1 MKILLLQLQTTDN
14 GIPRHPRGTRT
25 TGLSRLLTAFCLLL
39 TIFCSTS
46 FASYTVSNTSA
57 SASVTGSFA
66 FTIQEINNASGNATI
81 NFDIPG
87 PGPHTVPMGGL
98 TCYYGLAMSPLGLDT
113 INLSGNFYVYDVSSL
128 NLLTVPGNITF
139 REGSDLN
146 NVNVTG
152 SVRLEDDGTSHTIQ
166 DCNFIGGQ
174 LNLSTNYT
182 VGNKCAFSNATVNL
196 QKNCDVQATNWSGNN
211 TLSLYSNNK
220 ITRVANGNLTVA
232 GDYNNITYSAFKTV
246 SLTGDNNTFKNNTVS
261 FDSSIAN
268 FTGDDNLISSNS
280 FSSALSETPTITGT
294 HNDFFHN
301 HSFSNDTGVKVIGNY
316 NKIQGNIIGL
326 NINGNKRAGNQNDG
340 VEINGW
346 NNTVGGGFFDEE
358 NYISGNGGDGIKITA
373 GAWNKIYNNY
383 IGIGINSTNN
393 VGNNGDGINIG
404 SSYNNIVDK
413 ENYISGNGGDGI
425 QIFGGGTNQIYFN
438 YIGLPLN
445 GANKTGN
452 ADNGIFISS
461 SSRNIIGNSAFGGS
475 YICDNGKNGIKIN
488 NGLNNSIC
496 NNYIGFDV
504 SGTNKH
510 GNSEDG
516 IYIDSGTSN
525 TIGSAIEGE
534 NYICYNGG
542 EGVYAL
548 NSSALNIQ
556 NNFIGINI
564 SNNAAGNFAA
574 GVLLHSCNP
583 STIINNS
590 IAANKGNGISI
601 IGGGGTEKTLIGA
614 NLIGILGTGTVLGN
628 TNAGVY
634 LENGR
639 FVTIGTNGFRNII
652 SGNDGPGIEI
662 SGGGNNIIQ
671 NNIIGMDNAG
681 TARKPNAA
689 GIVITNSSDNLIG
702 GISTNYRNYIS
713 GNDGNGIE
721 FRAKCTNN
729 FVQYNYIGVGLDGTN
744 NIFNSGHGIFM
755 LGASGRRAEYNVIGG
770 YYENVI
776 GFNKKDGIY
785 IGDNATRNNVDGN
798 YIGVHNE
805 LMADIGNGLNGISIY
820 DHWNKIGT
828 EVENYISANGSNG
841 IFISD
846 CGWSEIRNNY
856 IGFCSTGLVN
866 QAFPNIGDGIRLV
879 NDADFNYIGLTNTDS
894 HYNYNFITAN
904 KGNGIYIGEDCD
916 GSRIMNNYIGMTMY
930 DDLTIP
936 VNGNAGIY
944 LYKCSD
950 NWIGGLDSGKENNIV
965 GKNCLAF
972 EETGGN
978 WTYRNYIGYPSKT
991 TNVLIGI
998 YIKSSDGGYFGQTPD
1013 HKNFIGNAGIA
1024 AALAENSTNIA
1035 FRSTYVGIN
1044 HYYNPATN
1052 IGDGIVFSNCYD
1064 CNVEGGYIAGSKI
1077 GVNII
1082 DSEKIYAYGNYI
1094 GYDSPVYYDNG
1105 NREFAVKASGG
1116 RDIRVGRI
1124 GSGNYI
1130 SGNDGHGVEI
1140 SGTANSFVYDNR
1152 IGLWTNG
1159 TNKCE
1164 NKGDGLRILDSTN
1177 IVVGDVDRNYIAAC
1191 AGNGVFI
1198 SGGQSN
1204 EFSNNRIGVATDAN
1218 TAVANAGT
1226 GLIIEN
1232 SSGNEISQNIIGG
1245 NGGDGICVSGSLA
1258 FANSFLA
1265 NYIGI
1270 AFNGSTIITNKKCG
1284 VKIIG
1289 APGNFIGKPT
1299 WGNLICGSGDDGI
1312 KIEGV
1317 NSSNNIASH
1326 NYIGLNFSLQPK
1338 GNSGNGIQIID
1349 AANCAISNNIICAS
1363 GKSGVKIAD
1372 STVAN
1377 LARYNR
1383 IENND
1388 IGYYNNY
1395 NQANA
1400 FDGVQI
1406 YKATFNYIGL
1416 SNVISGNG
1424 RNGVNITGFGAQDNF
1439 VNGNFIG
1446 VTKFGFPA
1454 PNGGHGVQLNGGD
1467 ANKVGFTND
1476 WEKNYI
1482 ANNVSNGVN
1491 VAFGIYNRILG
1502 NSIFDNGMMGIN
1514 LGAQGR
1520 TSGDTPGVPNNY
1532 QPYPVLDGAYSG
1544 SVTRIVGYLSA
1555 KPDANYLLEFFATPN
1570 TNEAGY
1576 GEGKTFVGRNFVDTA
1591 GDGVANFAIDLDSA
1605 VENGY
1610 IITATA
1616 TATNGNSSEFSVPVW
1631 VSSASLS
1638 ADFAVDQTLVLTG
1651 AVVNFTD
1658 MSAGIP
1664 TAWAWDFDNNGS
1676 TDSTSENP
1684 QHSYSSV
1691 GDKSVKLTVTDSG
1704 SSTIVKTNIIRVGG
1718 ARHSV
1723 TNESTNLQNV
1733 IDSSQPYDII
1743 ELAGGT
1749 YSQSGKTVSQSGR
1762 NFYGPN
1768 VFVLDN
1774 NITLIGSD
1782 DTENPSVIDGLG
1794 SMRCAY
1800 VISGKVV
1807 SVTFING
1814 SATGAGANGQGGGA
1828 VCGEEGEIDRC
1839 ITMNSSA
1846 TEGGGIFVN
1855 YGGVIKSCLIISN
1868 SATSGGGVVVAN
1880 GGAAFNTTIADNEA
1894 ATSAGGALCA
1904 GEMVNN
1910 IVYYNSSPTDPNVTI
1925 SVGTFTYGCT
1935 TPAKTGAGNISGDP
1949 ELLPNY
1955 GIEFSS
1961 PCAGTGVEF
1970 DWMSWSKD
1978 LSGEPR
1984 LRGNESDMGAYSA
1997 IPEGGIILLIVTA
2010 SLWLLRNRH

>member
-1 MKILLLQLQTTDN
+1 MRNLLNRFDARPCVS
-14 GIPRHPRGTRT
+14 II
-25 TGLSRLLTAFCLLL
+25 AFCLLL
-39 TIFCSTS
+39 IFFCSTS
-46 FASYTVSNTSA
+46 FAAYIVSNTSA

-66 FTIQEINNASGNATI
+66 YTIQEINNASGNATI
-81 NFDIPG
+81 DFDIPG

-98 TCYYGLAMSPLGLDT
+98 TCYYGLAMSPAGIDT
-113 INLSGNFYVYDVSSL
+113 VNLSGNLYVYDVSD
-128 NLLTVPGNITF
+128 LTLMTVSGNITF
-139 REGSDLN
+139 REGSDLDY
-146 NVNVTG
+146 VNVSG

-166 DCNFIGGQ
+166 DCNFIDGQ

-182 VGNKCAFSNATVNL
+182 VGNRCSFSNATVNL
-196 QKNCDVQATNWSGNN
+196 LYNCDVQATNWSGNN
-211 TLSLYSNNK
+211 TLNLNSNNK
-220 ITRVANGNLTVA
+220 ISRVANGNLTVA
-232 GDYNNITYSAFKTV
+232 GDYNNITHSAFNTV

-261 FDSSIAN
+261 FSSSIAN
-268 FTGDDNLISSNS
+268 FTGDDNLISSNA
-280 FSSALSETPTITGT
+280 FSSALSRTPTITGT
-294 HNDFFHN
+294 RNDFFHN

-316 NKIQGNIIGL
+316 NKVQGNIIGL
-326 NINGNKRAGNQNDG
+326 NINGKKRAGNQNDG

-383 IGIGINSTNN
+383 IGIGINTINN
-393 VGNNGDGINIG
+393 VGNNGDGIRIN
-404 SSYNNIVDK
+404 SSFNNIIDK
-413 ENYISGNGGDGI
+413 ENYISNNGGDGI

-445 GANKTGN
+445 GTNKTGN
-452 ADNGIFISS
+452 DDNGIYIYN
-461 SSRNIIGNSAFGGS
+461 SSRNIIGNSAFGGN
-475 YICDNGKNGIKIN
+475 YICDNGKNGIKIDD
-488 NGLNNSIC
+488 GVNNSV
-496 NNYIGFDV
+496 NNNFIGFDV

-516 IYIDSGTSN
+516 VYIDSGTSN
-525 TIGSAIEGE
+525 TIGNAIEGG
-534 NYICYNGG
+534 NYICNNGG
-542 EGVYAL
+542 EGVYGL

-574 GVLLHSCNP
+574 GVSLQYCNP

-590 IAANKGNGISI
+590 IAGNKGNGITI
-601 IGGGGTEKTLIGA
+601 KGGGGTENSLIGA
-614 NLIGILGTGTVLGN
+614 NLIGILRTGDVIGN
-628 TNAGVY
+628 TNAGIY
-634 LENGR
+634 LETAR
-639 FVTIGTNGFRNII
+639 YVTIGTNGFRNII

-681 TARKPNAA
+681 TARKPNAS

-702 GISTNYRNYIS
+702 GISTNNRNYIS

-721 FRAKCTNN
+721 FRAQCTNN
-729 FVQYNYIGVGLDGTN
+729 FVQYNYIGVGFDATN
-744 NIFNSGHGIFM
+744 NMFNSGHGIFM
-755 LGASGRRAEYNVIGG
+755 LGASGRRTEYNVIGG

-785 IGDNATRNNVDGN
+785 IGDNATRNNIDGN
-798 YIGVHNE
+798 YIGVHNK

-828 EVENYISANGSNG
+828 EVENYICANGSNG
-841 IFISD
+841 IFISN
-846 CGWSEIRNNY
+846 CGFNEIRNNY
-856 IGFCSTGLVN
+856 IGFCGTNLVN

-879 NDADFNYIGLTNTDS
+879 NDADYNYIGLTNTVS
-894 HYNYNFITAN
+894 HYNHNFITAN

-916 GSRIMNNYIGMTMY
+916 GSRIMNNYIGMTRY

-950 NWIGGLDSGKENNIV
+950 TWIGGLDPGVENSIV
-965 GKNCLAF
+965 GKTCIAY
-972 EETGGN
+972 EETAGN
-978 WTYRNYIGYPSKT
+978 WTFRNYIGYPSKA
-991 TNVLIGI
+991 TNIFTGI
-998 YIKSSDGGYFGQTPD
+998 YVKSSDGEYFGQALGRHD
-1013 HKNFIGNAGIA
+1013 NYIGGTRLA
-1024 AALAENSTNIA
+1024 AALIEDSTNIYL
-1035 FRSTYVGIN
+1035 RSTYVGVN
-1044 HYYNPATN
+1044 QYYNPATN
-1052 IGDGIVFSNCYD
+1052 IGNGIVFSNCYD
-1064 CNVEGGYIAGSKI
+1064 CHVADSYVAGSKVGVKIIGSDSVYVRKSYIGYNTPYYYDYGNRDFAVKVEGGRNIKVEGGS
-1077 GVNII
+1077 
-1082 DSEKIYAYGNYI
+1082 
-1094 GYDSPVYYDNG
+1094 
-1105 NREFAVKASGG
+1105 F
-1116 RDIRVGRI
+1116 
-1124 GSGNYI
+1124 I
-1130 SGNDGHGVEI
+1130 SGNDGHGIEFTGVKD
-1140 SGTANSFVYDNR
+1140 SFVYGVY
-1152 IGLWTNG
+1152 IGIWTNKMERCQNG
-1159 TNKCE
+1159 
-1164 NKGDGLRILDSTN
+1164 GDGLRIINSTN
-1177 IVVGDVDRNYIAAC
+1177 IVVGDTGRNHIAAC
-1191 AGNGVFI
+1191 GGNAVFI
-1198 SGGQSN
+1198 SGGKSN
-1204 EFSNNRIGVATDAN
+1204 EFSNNRIGVASDGT
-1218 TAVANAGT
+1218 TAITNVGS
-1226 GLIIEN
+1226 GIIIVN
-1232 SSGNEISQNIIGG
+1232 SSGNNISLNIISG
-1245 NGGDGICVSGSLA
+1245 NGGDGVSVSGSLA

-1265 NYIGI
+1265 NYIG
-1270 AFNGSTIITNKKCG
+1270 FGSDGATVINNKKCG
-1284 VKIIG
+1284 VKIIN
-1289 APGNFIGKPT
+1289 APNNFIGKPT
-1299 WGNLICGSGDDGI
+1299 WGNLICGNGDDGI

-1317 NSSNNIASH
+1317 NASNNIASH
-1326 NYIGLNFSLQPK
+1326 NWIGINYSLQPK
-1338 GNSGNGIQIID
+1338 GNSGNGIHIVD

-1372 STVAN
+1372 STAGN

-1388 IGYYNNY
+1388 IGYFNNY

-1406 YKATFNYIGL
+1406 YKASFNYIGL

-1424 RNGVNITGFGAQDNF
+1424 RSGVNITGFGAQDNF

-1446 VTKFGFPA
+1446 VSRYNFPV

-1476 WEKNYI
+1476 WEKNII

-1491 VAFGIYNRILG
+1491 VAFGVYNRILG
-1502 NSIFDNGMMGIN
+1502 NSIYDNGMMGIN
-1514 LGAQGR
+1514 IGAQGR
-1520 TSGDTPGVPNNY
+1520 TSGDTPNVPNNY
-1532 QPYPVLDGAYSG
+1532 QQYPVLDGAYSG

-1555 KPDANYLLEFFATPN
+1555 IPEANYLLEFFATPN

-1591 GDGVANFAIDLDSA
+1591 GDGVANFAIDLDSV

-1616 TATNGNSSEFSVPVW
+1616 TATNGNSSEFSAPVW
-1631 VSSASLS
+1631 VASATLS
-1638 ADFAVDQTLVLTG
+1638 ANFAVDQTLVLTG

-1733 IDSSQPYDII
+1733 IDSSNPYDII
-1743 ELAGGT
+1743 ELSSGT
-1749 YSQSGKTVSQSGR
+1749 YSQSGKAGTRSGR

-1782 DTENPSVIDGLG
+1782 DTENPSVIDGLN

-1814 SATGAGANGQGGGA
+1814 SATGEDANGQGGGA
-1828 VCGEEGEIDRC
+1828 VCGEQGEIDRC
-1839 ITMNSSA
+1839 KTMNCSA

-1855 YGGVIKSCLIISN
+1855 YGGVIKSCLVISN
-1868 SATSGGGVVVAN
+1868 NATSGGGVVVGN
-1880 GGAAFNTTIADNEA
+1880 GGAAYNTTIADNEA
-1894 ATSAGGALCA
+1894 TTSAGGALCA

-1910 IVYYNSSPTDPNVTI
+1910 IVYYNSAPADPNVTI
-1925 SVGTFTYGCT
+1925 SIGTFTYGCT
-1935 TPAKTGAGNISGDP
+1935 TPAKTGAGNISGNP
-1949 ELLPNY
+1949 EFLPNY

-1961 PCAGTGVEF
+1961 PCAETATEL

-1978 LSGEPR
+1978 IAGEPR

-1997 IPEGGIILLIVTA
+1997 IPEPGIIMIM
-2010 SLWLLRNRH
+2010 SLVIINSLRRRNWIHNH